1 MELKTTGI
9 VLHVQRY
16 SDKNSIVHVLTR
28 ERGRISIT
36 LPIGKSRRTLQR
48 SALFSTLAVI
58 DMDISY
64 NPSRTI
70 HTIKDVRILDF
81 NTDIRLNPYKNT
93 IAIFLAE
100 VISRVVLANEET
112 HRLFDFVRY
121 SISVL
126 EHIDMGVANF
136 HICFMYK
143 LATFLGIQPDVS
155 TYSRGCCFSL
165 SEGVFMP
172 MNFGQNS
179 TLHPDLSSVILRLD
193 RMNYRNMHLFRFNRD
208 QRAELLEMMLRYY
221 TLHSISLTT
230 LKSPKIL
237 RQIFQ

>member
-16 SDKNSIVHVLTR
+16 SDKNSIVNVLTR

-36 LPIGKSRRTLQR
+36 LPVGKSRRTMQR
-48 SALFSTLAVI
+48 TALFSTLAVM

-64 NPSRTI
+64 NPARTI
-70 HTIKDVRILDF
+70 HTLKDVRILDF
-81 NTDIRLNPYKNT
+81 NTDIQLNPYKNT

-100 VISRVVLANEET
+100 VISRVVLANEDT
-112 HRLFDFVRY
+112 RRLFDFVRY
-121 SISVL
+121 SLSVL
-126 EHIDMGVANF
+126 EHTERGVANF

-155 TYSRGCCFSL
+155 TYSCGGCFSL
-165 SEGVFMP
+165 QDGVFIP
-172 MNFGQNS
+172 MYLGQNG
-179 TLHPDLSSVILRLD
+179 TLHPEWSPVLLRLD
-193 RMNYRNMHLFRFNRD
+193 RMTYRNMHLFRFNRA

-221 TLHSISLTT
+221 TLHSIPLTT
-230 LKSPKIL
+230 LKSPEIL